1 MMYHMKLRFKLS
13 FSNKALNAVTEP
25 LDGGKFVANDLVEVG
40 LEQTVP
46 FIPNAETIKE
56 YEEILKEAYSKGSF
70 QVERVNFAGYA
81 FLEEVK
87 EEDPNNV

>member
-1 MMYHMKLRFKLS
+1 M
-13 FSNKALNAVTEP
+13 
-25 LDGGKFVANDLVEVG
+25 
-40 LEQTVP
+40 VP
-46 FIPNAETIKE
+46 QEISPHAETIKE